1 MGWESGCPAPQI
13 PAQPLSSPHKTGRR
27 SLSLLRQGPA
37 FSGVELGQVCL
48 ARLASAKA
56 EGPCLRPPCC
66 PIWSRAPPA
75 ESRGLPSRALLVAL
89 LPAVCPSLPGLRGR
103 GLAHPMSQNPPTQP
117 PWAKAR
123 LLPIPRRGV
132 ALRRL
137 RTPGPS
143 PSAPRR
149 PGVRAAGPRG
159 LWDLEGKAP
168 GMARAVLGS

>member
-48 ARLASAKA
+48 ARLASVKA
-56 EGPCLRPPCC
+56 EGPCPRPPCC

-75 ESRGLPSRALLVAL
+75 ESRGLPSRALLVAF

-117 PWAKAR
+117 LVQREPGQLGWECGREGKPRDEPWAEG
-123 LLPIPRRGV
+123 PRGV
-132 ALRRL
+132 A
-137 RTPGPS
+137 
-143 PSAPRR
+143 R
-149 PGVRAAGPRG
+149 PQQRSGC
-159 LWDLEGKAP
+159 W
-168 GMARAVLGS
+168 